1 MILRQLSGGRD
12 RGAGLV
18 RDGGIEPSQTA
29 GFVHGAVRSPTRVGS
44 LSPHFFS
51 A

>member
-12 RGAGLV
+12 RGAG
-18 RDGGIEPSQTA
+18 GIEPSQTA
-29 GFVHGAVRSPTRVGS
+29 GFVRGAVRSPTRVGS